1 MSTIKSSDE
10 HLTLNADGSSKDIKF
25 QANGVEKASISS
37 AGAFTSTTIDATKL
51 TGNLPAI
58 SAASLTN
65 IPAANITGTLPAI
78 SGANL
83 INTTAD
89 QLTGSLPAI
98 DGSALTNLVQQDPTV
113 LPYVNLDVSGH
124 TNVGNFT
131 IDSRGRYRIFVDL
144 RVGYSNNAGFTKV
157 YLGTSSGGGQVG
169 NARLMIENV
178 GNSSNGTAN
187 IGLNF
192 QWVMDFG
199 TSLSYPYTV
208 YVNVYNSGT
217 GSSSIFNQSDSNGY
231 PVVSCLK
238 VKDIATS
245 TGMVGFGS

>member
-1 MSTIKSSDE
+1 MAIVINGSGTVTGLSVGGLPDGTVDAG
-10 HLTLNADGSSKDIKF
+10 TLATNSVDSAELVDGAVDDSHI
-25 QANGVEKASISS
+25 AALAAS
-37 AGAFTSTTIDATKL
+37 KL
-51 TGNLPAI
+51 TGA
-58 SAASLTN
+58 
-65 IPAANITGTLPAI
+65 LPAI

-83 INTTAD
+83 INTTAG

-131 IDSRGRYRIFVDL
+131 IDSRGRYRIFLDL

-169 NARLMIENV
+169 NARLIIENV

-208 YVNVYNSGT
+208 YANVYNSGT
-217 GSSSIFNQSDSNGY
+217 GSSSIFNQSDTNGY

-238 VKDIATS
+238 VKDITTS